1 MLKNWTIWVGGR
13 ISSDY
18 QRIPLTFP
26 WVTYVYLI
34 LATIASP
41 RHSYVR
47 GALGVSYNIDLQYLQ
62 DFVAQTCT
70 RLQVFCA
77 PSNWMPVQYWYN
89 VGLQYSQIRRYMK
102 YSSLNM
108 SLDEF
113 CSKYVNMSSLA
124 NLPVWQVNYIGWSS
138 YIMSTLLLSLIW
150 NRLD

>member
-1 MLKNWTIWVGGR
+1 MDHLSGR
-13 ISSDY
+13 TVILRLSAYPPDFPVSHICLSDPSY
-18 QRIPLTFP
+18 YCFTPSLLCTRSP
-26 WVTYVYLI
+26 W
-34 LATIASP
+34 
-41 RHSYVR
+41 
-47 GALGVSYNIDLQYLQ
+47 GELQYWPTI
-62 DFVAQTCT
+62 FTRFCCT
-70 RLQVFCA
+70 KFWLQVFCA

-113 CSKYVNMSSLA
+113 FSKFVNMSSSA

-150 NRLD
+150 NGLD